1 MEKDL
6 FEEVAREAGCEYISD
21 MKLKAYNNR
30 AKKILAEAV
39 DYKEY
44 LLRSLSDI
52 YKYLYGK
59 PADFKNYG
67 DVEAAF
73 QVTK

>member
-6 FEEVAREAGCEYISD
+6 FEEVARAAGCEYISD

-30 AKKILAEAV
+30 AKKILAESIV
-39 DYKEY
+39 YKDYS
-44 LLRSLSDI
+44 LRDLSGI
-52 YKYLYGK
+52 YKYVYGVTV
-59 PADFKNYG
+59 DFKNYG
-67 DVEAAF
+67 NVEAAF

>member
-52 YKYLYGK
+52 YKYLYGN
-59 PADFKNYG
+59 PADFKSYG

>member
-6 FEEVAREAGCEYISD
+6 FEEVARAAGCEYISD

-30 AKKILAEAV
+30 AKKILAESIV
-39 DYKEY
+39 YKDYS
-44 LLRSLSDI
+44 LRDLSGI
-52 YKYLYGK
+52 YKFYGVTV
-59 PADFKNYG
+59 DFKNYG

>member
-59 PADFKNYG
+59 TRGF
-67 DVEAAF
+67 
-73 QVTK
+73 